1 VLDELAQY
9 RADTG
14 TPLPVTGGPAT
25 RLPGPAILCMR
36 GCRTSSGRMLPD
48 IVIAPGERV
57 ALIGLSGSGKT
68 SVLRLMAEL
77 DLGHVIVADQPLAA
91 TNADA

>member
-1 VLDELAQY
+1 
-9 RADTG
+9 
-14 TPLPVTGGPAT
+14 
-25 RLPGPAILCMR
+25 
-36 GCRTSSGRMLPD
+36 MLPD

-57 ALIGLSGSGKT
+57 ALIGLRGSGKT